1 MKILLAV
8 ILIALC
14 FAFAL
19 AIGAQNEQVVT
30 VHYLIAQGEFHLSA
44 VMGATFAGGFLVG
57 WVVCL
62 IWYLRLKFQNRLLAR
77 KVNRQTKELEKLR
90 ALPVKDN

>member
-8 ILIALC
+8 ILIVIC

-30 VHYLIAQGEFHLSA
+30 VHYLIAQGEFPLSA
-44 VMGATFAGGFLVG
+44 VMGVTFAGGFLVG
-57 WVVCL
+57 WVLCL
-62 IWYLRLKFQNRLLAR
+62 AWYLRLKLQNRLLSR
-77 KVNRQTKELEKLR
+77 KVNRQSKELEKLR
-90 ALPVKDN
+90 ALPLKDN

>member
-8 ILIALC
+8 ILIVLC
-14 FAFAL
+14 FALAL
-19 AIGAQNEQVVT
+19 AIGAQNEQVVM

-44 VMGATFAGGFLVG
+44 VIGAAFAGGFLVG

-62 IWYLRLKFQNRLLAR
+62 GWYLRLKIQNRLLSR
-77 KVNRQTKELEKLR
+77 KVNRQGRELEKLR
-90 ALPVKDN
+90 ILPDKDS